1 MKLSEPGG
9 AIFRRERLKI
19 IAEEV
24 MTALQSLEHFY
35 NVAERPKPAR
45 RIITPYVNVGNRSKS
60 RDTLYFQRMIF
71 FGRLKKGLSKTRAQ
85 IVSIVGLKTEFDDQ
99 FYEALE
105 EALIAADIGL
115 DLSRSVIERL
125 RQEIEDKGLKTS
137 SEAYA
142 ALKELLAG
150 DLTLDA
156 PTPCAGAKP
165 WVVLVVGVN
174 GVGKTTTI
182 GKIAAS
188 YAAEGKRVMLGA
200 GDTFRAG
207 AIEQLRIWAD
217 RTGSDFVGQHVDADA
232 ASVAY
237 DALEAATKR
246 SIDVLLLDTAGR
258 LHNKVNLM
266 NELEKIIRVIRRHTP
281 LAPHEI
287 LLVIDATTGQNALRQ
302 AQVFNS
308 TIGLTGLVITKLD
321 GTAKGGIALA
331 LAGKLKIPIRKIGV
345 GESVDDLQDFNP
357 HDYVE
362 AMFGKL
368 GETA

>member
-1 MKLSEPGG
+1 
-9 AIFRRERLKI
+9 
-19 IAEEV
+19 
-24 MTALQSLEHFY
+24 
-35 NVAERPKPAR
+35 
-45 RIITPYVNVGNRSKS
+45 
-60 RDTLYFQRMIF
+60 MIF
-71 FGRLKKGLSKTRAQ
+71 SGRLKAGLSKTRSQ
-85 IVSIVGLKTEFDDQ
+85 IASIVGLKTEFDDR
-99 FYEALE
+99 FYDSLE

-115 DLSRSVIERL
+115 DFSRSVIERL
-125 RQEIEDKGLKTS
+125 RREIKGKGLRTS
-137 SEAYA
+137 AEAYA
-142 ALKELLAG
+142 TLKELLSA
-150 DLTLDA
+150 DLTLETASVDV
-156 PTPCAGAKP
+156 GAKP
-165 WVVLVVGVN
+165 RVVLVTGVN

-207 AIEQLRIWAD
+207 AIEQLRIWAQ
-217 RTGSDFVGQHVDADA
+217 RTGSDFVCQHVGSDA
-232 ASVAY
+232 ASVVY

-246 SIDVLLLDTAGR
+246 NIDVLLLDTAGR

-281 LAPHEI
+281 RAPHEI

-302 AQVFNS
+302 AQVFNR

-345 GESVDDLQDFNP
+345 GESIDDLQDFNP

-362 AMFGKL
+362 AMFGEL